1 MRQLLLDEV
10 RRSVRTAYPAVGD
23 DLIDRL
29 TLDPPRDPSHGDFSS
44 NAAFLL
50 KDVLR
55 ESPRRIAERLVE
67 SLESEVGDAEV
78 AGPGFINFRVRTE
91 GIRAFLRELADPQ
104 ARQRLLLDERL
115 AAELGLVQIEFV
127 SANPTGPMNV
137 VSARAAAFG
146 DALVRLLRAVGAD
159 VRSEFYVNDVGNQ
172 TRIFGR
178 SLRARFLQAAGRD
191 AALDEDAYRGEYVT
205 DLAASLAHTVAARAR
220 AGADG
225 RTIVDELDRG
235 ARAGRTIR
243 SFVEEWGEA
252 EGALPAGVVDAVADG
267 LDFATVGVHS
277 MVAAARASLA
287 RFGVEFDE
295 WFRESSLYAAGES
308 GVTRIEEAERLLRDR
323 GHVFEQE
330 GASWFRSTAFGDDK
344 DRVIRRGEGDPTY
357 LLGDIAYHLD
367 KARRGFRKVVDI
379 WGPDHH
385 GYIQRLKAATVAL
398 GQAEDWLSIL
408 IVQQVNL
415 LRDGEPV
422 KMSKREGE
430 IVTLDELVEEVG
442 KDASRFF
449 FLMRR
454 AASHLDFDLELA
466 KQETMENPVYYVQYA
481 HARSRSIFRQP
492 MARALLEGGQGPA
505 DLSLLG
511 AEEEIAMMRVLIRYP
526 EVVQESARAL
536 EPHRLVGFL
545 REVAGSYHRFYTRG
559 KQEAAFRVLGDD
571 EALSRARLF
580 LVGVLAD
587 VLREGLGILGIEAVE
602 SM

>member
-1 MRQLLLDEV
+1 
-10 RRSVRTAYPAVGD
+10 
-23 DLIDRL
+23 
-29 TLDPPRDPSHGDFSS
+29 
-44 NAAFLL
+44 
-50 KDVLR
+50 
-55 ESPRRIAERLVE
+55 
-67 SLESEVGDAEV
+67 
-78 AGPGFINFRVRTE
+78 
-91 GIRAFLRELADPQ
+91 
-104 ARQRLLLDERL
+104 
-115 AAELGLVQIEFV
+115 
-127 SANPTGPMNV
+127 
-137 VSARAAAFG
+137 
-146 DALVRLLRAVGAD
+146 
-159 VRSEFYVNDVGNQ
+159 
-172 TRIFGR
+172 
-178 SLRARFLQAAGRD
+178 
-191 AALDEDAYRGEYVT
+191 
-205 DLAASLAHTVAARAR
+205 
-220 AGADG
+220 
-225 RTIVDELDRG
+225 
-235 ARAGRTIR
+235 
-243 SFVEEWGEA
+243 
-252 EGALPAGVVDAVADG
+252 GVVDAVADG
-267 LDFATVGVHS
+267 FDFAALGVHS
-277 MVAAARASLA
+277 MVATAQASLA

-295 WFRESSLYAAGES
+295 WFRESSLYAARES
-308 GVTRIEEAERLLRDR
+308 GVARIEEAEQLLRDR
-323 GHVFEQE
+323 GHVFEHE

-344 DRVIRRGEGDPTY
+344 DRVIRRAEGDPTY
-357 LLGDIAYHLD
+357 LLGDVAYHLD
-367 KARRGFRKVVDI
+367 KARRGFHKVVDI

-385 GYIQRLKAATVAL
+385 GYIQRLKAATIAL

-492 MARALLEGGQGPA
+492 MARALLEPEKGPA

-571 EALSRARLF
+571 DELSRARLF